1 MLICIL
7 FISSKFKLLKGRA
20 LVYFL
25 FCLLFHYMAVI
36 FWNYL
41 FCLNLFWF
49 ILPKINFNLPIFI
62 KVVIQVNVY

>member
-36 FWNYL
+36 FL
-41 FCLNLFWF
+41 E
-49 ILPKINFNLPIFI
+49 LPVLLKSVL
-62 KVVIQVNVY
+62 VYITQNKFQLAYFYKGCHPS